1 MPIKTQNDL
10 PAKEILENENIF
22 VMDEFRAL
30 HQDMRPL
37 QVLILN
43 NMPVKQDTELQLL
56 RALSNTPLQVDV
68 TFMNTKT
75 HVSLNTPASHLN
87 KFYTTFDEIKDRT
100 FDGLIVTGAPVEDIT
115 FEEVDYWEETCKILD
130 WAETH
135 VTSTL
140 HICWAAQAGFY
151 HYYGI
156 NKRQLTQKLFGV
168 YEHKVSNRKIP
179 LVRGFDDIF
188 LAPHSRHTETPS
200 EAIHACKDLTIL
212 AESEK
217 AGVFLAMAEEGKKI
231 FVAGHPEYD
240 RVTLDGEYKRDIN
253 KGLPIDIPRNY
264 YKDNDPENRPLLLW
278 RAHANNL
285 YTNWLNYYVYQMTP
299 YDLYGTPD
307 FSSISRD

>member
-217 AGVFLAMAEEGKKI
+217 AGVFLAIAEEGRKI

-240 RVTLDGEYKRDIN
+240 RYTLSNEYHRDLD
-253 KGLPIDIPRNY
+253 KGLPIQIPYNY
-264 YKDNDPENRPLLLW
+264 YPMMIR
-278 RAHANNL
+278 
-285 YTNWLNYYVYQMTP
+285 
-299 YDLYGTPD
+299 
-307 FSSISRD
+307 SRDHCYSGDLIAITFTVTG